1 MLLVLFVMISIL
13 LCGYTLNSIYGSFFV
28 PMVLDAFNRHQL
40 FAFLLVCSLWSFYLG
55 KCFNC
60 GSECVCEDLIC
71 GELGSIFA
79 AGRVSGSCVVFQLPI
94 VQVTMCLFVR
104 YTRGESYSLDPELD
118 MENNTHS
125 FCDPHPK

>member
-1 MLLVLFVMISIL
+1 MLLVLFVMTSIL

-40 FAFLLVCSLWSFYLG
+40 FAFLLVHSLWSFYLG

-71 GELGSIFA
+71 GELGSVFA
-79 AGRVSGSCVVFQLPI
+79 AGRISGSCVVFQLLI